1 MKPRLLIPIF
11 ALALLATAC
20 ASTRKIVI
28 SEEVQSVIEKIVKER
43 NYLIHFDQPYSEHY
57 NPRILASPEQARG
70 TIQIQRDTLKLH
82 FNHPVYE
89 INDDFLIHDYLQS
102 KTEEGVTVI
111 TFFIMRYDKKRQ
123 KEIRVPFSLAIYR
136 PYRIDVTM
144 DGDAYFGAFQ
154 GNDIHYKLL
163 YKP

>member
-20 ASTRKIVI
+20 ASTRTMII
-28 SEEVQSVIEKIVKER
+28 SEEVQNDIEKRVKGR

-57 NPRILASPEQARG
+57 NPRVLASPDQPQG
-70 TIQIQRDTLKLH
+70 TMQIQGDTLKLH

-89 INDDFLIHDYLQS
+89 ISDDFLIHDYHQS
-102 KTEEGVTVI
+102 KTDEGVTVI

-123 KEIRVPFSLAIYR
+123 KEIRVPFSLAIYT